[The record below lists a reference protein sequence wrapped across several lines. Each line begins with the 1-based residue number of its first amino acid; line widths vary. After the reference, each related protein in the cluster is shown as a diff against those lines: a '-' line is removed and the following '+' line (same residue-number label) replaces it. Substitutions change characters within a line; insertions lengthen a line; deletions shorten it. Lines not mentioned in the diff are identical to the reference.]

1 MSTVPDQHGHPL
13 SHLLQAGL
21 VRPADNHTHSLTVLA
36 SVRFVSTRTPD
47 VQGQDLDNSAA

>member
-36 SVRFVSTRTPD
+36 SVRFVSTRTSD